1 MYLGL
6 GIHNLA
12 ISSNINFGHIIEFM
26 EVCKYNNLGCQ
37 AEYLDD
43 NIDILLITKKLNF
56 WWKTFVFLL
65 PFLEDLSISYFS
77 TN

>member
-56 WWKTFVFLL
+56 
-65 PFLEDLSISYFS
+65 
-77 TN
+77 

>member
-12 ISSNINFGHIIEFM
+12 IFIDKNSGYFMDFM

-37 AEYLDD
+37 AE
-43 NIDILLITKKLNF
+43 
-56 WWKTFVFLL
+56 
-65 PFLEDLSISYFS
+65 
-77 TN
+77 